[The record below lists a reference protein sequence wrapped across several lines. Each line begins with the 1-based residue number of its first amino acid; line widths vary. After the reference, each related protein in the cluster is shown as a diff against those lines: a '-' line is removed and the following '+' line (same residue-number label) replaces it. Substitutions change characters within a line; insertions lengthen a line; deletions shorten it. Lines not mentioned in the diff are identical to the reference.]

1 MTGDGLE
8 MTGNGLEKV
17 EFLLLLDAEDLGQ
30 VDCLLCASGVGR
42 SGDFVV
48 GVSSG
53 WICFGCSI
61 MVSSDG
67 LGRLLI
73 VG

>member
-17 EFLLLLDAEDLGQ
+17 EFLLLLDAEDLGL
-30 VDCLLCASGVGR
+30 VDSLLCASGVGR
-42 SGDFVV
+42 SGDFVIGV
-48 GVSSG
+48 GSG
-53 WICFGCSI
+53 WICLGCSI